1 MGKEEICNIK
11 YSQIL
16 NFNYSNSGFKDS
28 NRCKCKIL
36 Y

>member
-16 NFNYSNSGFKDS
+16 NYSNSGFEDS
-28 NRCKCKIL
+28 NRYKCKIV